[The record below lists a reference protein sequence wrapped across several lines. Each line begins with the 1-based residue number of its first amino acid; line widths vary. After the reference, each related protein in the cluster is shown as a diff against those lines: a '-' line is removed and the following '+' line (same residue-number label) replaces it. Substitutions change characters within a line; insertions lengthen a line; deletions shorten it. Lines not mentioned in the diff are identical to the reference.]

1 MMAAAIIAL
10 HGASVS
16 LNKIGPASR
25 RQSCCAPRALPDID
39 NRSRRAAGRIW
50 QRCTAGRKQ
59 IWPGAELAR
68 VCIRSLSR
76 IRALAPLAGA
86 LRRLRIVGGV
96 GIVFGYSRDEPAS
109 GERLQGRLQ
118 RVSNL
123 LGIDL
128 PVVHVERKGF

>member
-76 IRALAPLAGA
+76 IRASSARGGA
-86 LRRLRIVGGV
+86 AADAQAAQEARLRTQIAGHRQAALLRLGV
-96 GIVFGYSRDEPAS
+96 PAS
-109 GERLQGRLQ
+109 AA
-118 RVSNL
+118 
-123 LGIDL
+123 DL
-128 PVVHVERKGF
+128 